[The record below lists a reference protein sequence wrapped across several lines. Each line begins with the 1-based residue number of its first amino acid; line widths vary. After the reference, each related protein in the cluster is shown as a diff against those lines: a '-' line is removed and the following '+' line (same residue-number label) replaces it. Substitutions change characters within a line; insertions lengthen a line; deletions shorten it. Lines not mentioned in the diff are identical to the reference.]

1 MLNLKVIFL
10 CFIDLSVFFVLLYLF
25 VLRIYFYFS
34 LMRNELF
41 WIMPLSCVD
50 LSKVP
55 LMINGF
61 AVLTDFLEDAV
72 AKRLAGV

>member
-1 MLNLKVIFL
+1 M
-10 CFIDLSVFFVLLYLF
+10 CFIDFSVFFVLLYLF

-41 WIMPLSCVD
+41 WIMPLACVD

-55 LMINGF
+55 LIVNGF

>member
-1 MLNLKVIFL
+1 M
-10 CFIDLSVFFVLLYLF
+10 F